1 MASSLALVG
10 LALVMFASTNID
22 DIFVLVGFFSDPTL
36 HVRDIVIGQYIGIA
50 TLFGVSVAVSMVS
63 LVIPGAYIGL
73 LGIAPIAIGAR
84 KLFDL
89 YRNRDKTEESLKARP
104 AYGAYMRPATVALV
118 TIANGG
124 DNIGVYTPTF
134 AIRSGHE
141 VAMIAFVFAVMTAFW
156 CFIAYLIVNHPKL
169 GSPIRRYGH
178 RVAPMVLMG
187 LGFLI
192 LFQAGS
198 VGLLHK
204 HS

>member
-1 MASSLALVG
+1 MASLALVG
-10 LALVMFASTNID
+10 LALVMFASTNVD
-22 DIFVLVGFFSDPTL
+22 DMFVLVGFFADPTL
-36 HVRDIVIGQYIGIA
+36 HARDIVIGQYIGIA
-50 TLFGVSVAVSMVS
+50 GLFGVSVAVSMVS
-63 LVIPGAYIGL
+63 LVIPSAYIGL
-73 LGIAPIAIGAR
+73 LGIAPVVIGAR

-89 YRNRDKTEESLKARP
+89 HRNREKAVESLKAGTSF
-104 AYGAYMRPATVALV
+104 GAHLRPATVALV

-124 DNIGVYTPTF
+124 DNIGVYTPAF

-141 VAMIAFVFAVMTAFW
+141 VATIALVFAVMTAIW
-156 CFIAYLIVNHPKL
+156 CLAAHWIVNHPKL

-178 RVAPMVLMG
+178 LVAPMVLIG

-204 HS
+204 HG